1 MMNNIL
7 IYFIQ
12 FKKEIY
18 MYSIHQNKA
27 FLKAQYFTSFMI
39 KEYDKLS
46 RLNENTYNLEKN

>member
-27 FLKAQYFTSFMI
+27 FLKAQYFTSFMNN
-39 KEYDKLS
+39 EYDKLS
-46 RLNENTYNLEKN
+46 EKN